1 MRAARAATPVSHRLR
16 MNSPHGFAAGPA
28 LIRLGLAG
36 LFVTVPRLALRVEA
50 HGLDLDPR
58 APRTIYAITHKRH
71 PDTFASPPII
81 LAHRGW
87 RGLTRDTRF
96 IMRADA
102 FQAGFLARLIE
113 RPDWLRR
120 AIHPFS
126 VGPVLAGAG
135 VYPMDGFH
143 SRPAELWIRDALAA
157 EGDQPAGALLA
168 PETLREL
175 ASAIGD
181 APEALAALPLA
192 ALARWRYAVALQL
205 PTGPGILA
213 GQARRRAERR
223 MVETA
228 RAQLR
233 AMSDWL
239 VAGGSLILAPE
250 GHLSVDGLLST
261 ARAGLRLLLRDAP
274 PDTRVQPIAI
284 VYDSLTTGRLRMVVD
299 FAPQIVDA
307 ARLTASQLDQ
317 RLRAAWLDAARVTCS
332 QLATAALVL
341 RHAQPAAS
349 SPVASSPVAGPI
361 SELEATTRAL
371 ARALDAAGR
380 HVDAALLTAA
390 GARARVARYLRHAT
404 RRGLAT
410 MHGDVYTFAP
420 GALPDRVDA
429 PVALPG
435 VAPDGVGYDIYP
447 LRYAWN
453 EAYELLTAA
462 DMLTEVTSLANQAV
476 DALAEATPDGLLAP
490 KKA

>member
-1 MRAARAATPVSHRLR
+1 MD
-16 MNSPHGFAAGPA
+16 SPHGFAAGPA

-102 FQAGFLARLIE
+102 FQTGFLARLIE

-143 SRPAELWIRDALAA
+143 SRPAELWIRDALVA

-175 ASAIGD
+175 ASATD
-181 APEALAALPLA
+181 ETVDTLAALPLA

-274 PDTRVQPIAI
+274 PDTRVQPVAI

-341 RHAQPAAS
+341 RHVQTGAGAPAAGL
-349 SPVASSPVAGPI
+349 V
-361 SELEATTRAL
+361 SELEAATHTL

-390 GARARVARYLRHAT
+390 GARARVARYLRQAAP
-404 RRGLAT
+404 RGLAT
-410 MHGDVYTFAP
+410 IHGGAYTFAP
-420 GALPDRVDA
+420 GALPDRADA

-435 VAPDGVGYDIYP
+435 VPPDGVGYDIYP

-462 DMLTEVTSLANQAV
+462 GMLTEATSLANQAV